1 MTGIIFASDHAGYDF
16 KQQLIE
22 YTKELKS
29 INSYVDCGTSSTES
43 VDYPDY
49 VHRAIQL
56 LEKSLQSSTNSNTHI
71 FAVLICG
78 SANGVSMTANKY
90 PFVRSAICWT
100 PEVAVAVRAHND
112 ANVLCI
118 PARFTDITCAKNI
131 LKTFLETQFEGG
143 RHKRRIHKIPISLPI
158 SE

>member
-16 KQQLIE
+16 KQHLIK
-22 YTKELKS
+22 YTKELENV
-29 INSYVDCGTSSTES
+29 NSYVDCGTSSTES

-49 VHRAIQL
+49 VHCAMQL
-56 LEKSLQSSTNSNTHI
+56 LEKSLQNSIDSNNHI
-71 FAVLICG
+71 IAVLICG

-90 PFVRSAICWT
+90 PFVRSAICWK

-118 PARFTDITCAKNI
+118 PARFTSIEIAKNV
-131 LKTFLETQFEGG
+131 LKTFLETSFEGG
-143 RHKRRIHKIPISLPI
+143 RHKRRVDKISHLPI
-158 SE
+158 S